1 MVLQKYSCMTTR
13 KVCNRKVCNRS
24 FTFLLIY
31 MLLKIC
37 NRSFTFLLIYMLL
50 KIISIRAKFWLV
62 LVTTTSTKWMKSLA
76 ARRSWWH
83 LMQRVCCGRWTVT
96 HRHPATSLLDL
107 TTPWGSGTCTTGW
120 AVWGA
125 GDGKASVKNLLIF
138 NHHGIFDVCRHKTCC
153 HMVVSRM
160 RIVTVFV
167 SFISKLGGMND
178 NCLSL
183 SICTL
188 IICWLLSMSLFTD
201 CWWSHICRY

>member
-1 MVLQKYSCMTTR
+1 MCITIGTQHSIQEKNTTIDWLLIYMVLQKYSCMTTR
-13 KVCNRKVCNRS
+13 KVCNRKV
-24 FTFLLIY
+24 
-31 MLLKIC
+31 C

-167 SFISKLGGMND
+167 SLIS
-178 NCLSL
+178 
-183 SICTL
+183 
-188 IICWLLSMSLFTD
+188 
-201 CWWSHICRY
+201 